1 MIRMLIITVCCVFGI
16 TVMNIFFFRPLPK
29 SASPGLKETKELY
42 KVVDRYNNCDVVRY
56 APPNEA
62 RFHYFLN
69 CEVTQ

>member
-1 MIRMLIITVCCVFGI
+1 MSRFLITVGCSVAI
-16 TVMNIFFFRPLPK
+16 IAMNILFIHTLLT
-29 SASPGLKETKELY
+29 STSTSTELKETKELY

-69 CEVTQ
+69 CEVT

>member
-1 MIRMLIITVCCVFGI
+1 MSKLLITVCCSVAI
-16 TVMNIFFFRPLPK
+16 IAMNILFIHTLLT
-29 SASPGLKETKELY
+29 STSTDVKETKELY

>member
-1 MIRMLIITVCCVFGI
+1 MSKLLITVGCSVGI
-16 TVMNIFFFRPLPK
+16 IVLNILFIHTLLT
-29 SASPGLKETKELY
+29 STSTDVKETKELY

>member
-1 MIRMLIITVCCVFGI
+1 MSKLLITVGCSVAI
-16 TVMNIFFFRPLPK
+16 IAMNILFIHTLLT
-29 SASPGLKETKELY
+29 STSTELKETKELY

-69 CEVTQ
+69 CDVTQ

>member
-1 MIRMLIITVCCVFGI
+1 MSKLLITVGCSVGI
-16 TVMNIFFFRPLPK
+16 IVLNILFIHTLLT
-29 SASPGLKETKELY
+29 STSTDVKETKELY
-42 KVVDRYNNCDVVRY
+42 KVVDKYNNCDVVRY